1 MVMKKSSFRNAAVT
15 AAVLMLASATV
26 GAATFPRALATDPR
40 IKQLQFDPNQVV
52 EVVGVYGAVTTIQF
66 APGEKILNKA
76 IGDSI
81 AWQTRKFRNHIV
93 IKPVEADARTNMTIT
108 TDRNVYYFNL
118 TSTKDPSKAT
128 YAVRFVY
135 PKAEDDDDGDADSST
150 PTGFQQPRFVNSD
163 YLVSGSE
170 DAFGL
175 QRVADDGQFTY
186 FLFAADKS
194 KPAVYVV
201 DEDGTEVLPEIRREG
216 PYLVVPQMANRFT
229 IRDGNRVLCV
239 IRRAA
244 LVRKTRAGGLGS
256 SGSTL

>member
-1 MVMKKSSFRNAAVT
+1 MKISSYCNAVVT
-15 AAVLMLASATV
+15 TVLMVTSASV
-26 GAATFPRALATDPR
+26 FAASFPRSLATDPR

-52 EVVGVYGAVTTIQF
+52 EVVGVYGNVTTIQF
-66 APGEKILNKA
+66 APGERILNKA

-81 AWQTRKFRNHIV
+81 AWQTRKFRNQIA
-93 IKPVEADARTNMTIT
+93 IKPVEADARTNMTVT

-118 TSTKDPSKAT
+118 SSTKDASKAT

-135 PKAEDDDDGDADSST
+135 PKAEDDDDGDPDGAAPS
-150 PTGFQQPRFVNSD
+150 GFQQPRFVNSD
-163 YLVSGSE
+163 CLVSGRE

-194 KPAVYVV
+194 KPAIYVV
-201 DEDGTEVLPEIRREG
+201 EEDGTEVLPEIRREG

-229 IRDGNRVLCV
+229 IRDGATVLCV

-244 LVRKTRAGGLGS
+244 LVRKSRASGAS
-256 SGSTL
+256 ASGSAL

>member
-1 MVMKKSSFRNAAVT
+1 MKNSMNRAAALT
-15 AAVLMLASATV
+15 AAVLMLACTT
-26 GAATFPRALATDPR
+26 AAAASFPRSLATDPR

-52 EVVGVYGAVTTIQF
+52 EVVGVFGNVTTIQF
-66 APGEKILNKA
+66 APGERILNKA

-81 AWQTRKFRNHIV
+81 AWQTRKFRNQIA
-93 IKPVEADARTNMTIT
+93 IKPVEADARTNMTVT

-118 TSTKDPSKAT
+118 SSTKDPSKAT

-135 PKAEDDDDGDADSST
+135 PKPEEDDDSDTDVSATG
-150 PTGFQQPRFVNSD
+150 GFQQPRFVNSD
-163 YLVSGSE
+163 YLVSGNE
-170 DAFGL
+170 EAFGL

-186 FLFAADKS
+186 FLFSADKS
-194 KPAVYVV
+194 KPGVYVV

-229 IRDGNRVLCV
+229 IRDGARILCV

-244 LVRKTRAGGLGS
+244 LVRKARSAGIASAGS
-256 SGSTL
+256 VL

>member
-1 MVMKKSSFRNAAVT
+1 MKKSSYRNAAIA
-15 AAVLMLASATV
+15 AAVLMAACASA
-26 GAATFPRALATDPR
+26 AAASFPRSLATDPR

-52 EVVGVYGAVTTIQF
+52 EVVGVYGNVTTIQF

-81 AWQTRKFRNHIV
+81 AWQTRKFRNQIA
-93 IKPVEADARTNMTIT
+93 IKPVEADARTNMTVT

-118 TSTKDPSKAT
+118 SSTKDASKAT

-135 PKAEDDDDGDADSST
+135 PKAEEDEDGEAEGSA
-150 PTGFQQPRFVNSD
+150 PVGFQQPRFVNSD

-170 DAFGL
+170 EAFGL

-194 KPAVYVV
+194 KPGVYVV

-229 IRDGNRVLCV
+229 IRDGSRILCV

-244 LVRKTRAGGLGS
+244 LVRKPRANGFAA
-256 SGSTL
+256 SGSAL